1 MNTEL
6 TKVEPQKVSKRL
18 TLRHWITR
26 IAIALMVLGPL
37 TFLVAAI
44 GYKIGLLGLGI
55 SFGLLNLKVGPMLL
69 FAGVAFGVF
78 SLLLAFFMKPR
89 GRVFLSLIALLIPL
103 FGVVQLVGVKKKA
116 ESLPFIHDITTDTQN
131 PPTFSAVILLERE
144 KTPNV
149 NTVDY
154 KGKLDPRSKTL
165 VAVLQTKSYPDIRPV
180 ILEDDPDVVLGQAKV
195 VAKNMGW
202 NIVNEDAEAGRI
214 EATETTFW
222 YGFKDDIVIRVKP
235 SEGGGTV
242 LDIRSISRVGG
253 SDLGANAAR
262 IRKFVAAIQ
271 K

>member
-6 TKVEPQKVSKRL
+6 TNVEPRTVSKRI
-18 TLRHWITR
+18 TLRRWITR
-26 IAIALMVLGPL
+26 IALTLLVLAPL
-37 TFLVAAI
+37 TYFIAAI
-44 GYKIGLLGLGI
+44 GYRIGLLGLST
-55 SFGLLNLKVGPMLL
+55 SFGLLNLKVGPLL
-69 FAGVAFGVF
+69 LVAALIFGVV
-78 SLLLAFFMKPR
+78 SLALAFFMKPR
-89 GRVFLSLIALLIPL
+89 GKVLISLIAVLVPL
-103 FGVVQLVGVKKKA
+103 FGIVQLGGVKKKA

-131 PPTFSAVILLERE
+131 PPQFSEAILSERA

-154 KGKLDPRSKTL
+154 TGKQDPRSKTL
-165 VAVLQTKSYPDIRPV
+165 VSVLQTKSYPDIRPV
-180 ILEDDPDVVLGQAKV
+180 ILEDSPEVVLGQAKV

-202 NIVNEDAEAGRI
+202 KLVSEDADAGRI

-262 IRKFVAAIQ
+262 IREFVAAIQ